1 MIVGSS
7 GKAGMESDSCRDPA
21 LVEEEVMELV
31 VWNLA
36 LDLVI
41 LGLVLG
47 ISLYSLDDQ
56 KLPDP

>member
-1 MIVGSS
+1 
-7 GKAGMESDSCRDPA
+7 MESDLWKDPA
-21 LVEEEVMELV
+21 LVEEEMVELV

-56 KLPDP
+56 TFLDP